1 MDFQNIKHLTAA
13 TKQMREKYWND
24 AIRTSISVQQ
34 AATTQDLPVKGPVWV
49 SKFTAPSPSHDDNSR
64 ELLLGLID
72 EANTHNIHYDRPNCE
87 ALSCEWTG
95 YREGVE
101 AGTPEPLLSEN
112 EKYQKLVEGTK
123 SPLTVL
129 YLYGGSFVLNTP
141 SSYRRRIG
149 SLAKATGGKILMVKQ
164 RLAPQNPFPAA
175 FLDIFQAYLS
185 LLAPPPNS
193 PHDAIPAKNIV
204 IAGDSSG
211 SALALSLLQV
221 LLQLKRKN
229 AVINFHGNTIQPAE
243 FIPAGLALLSVTTDL
258 VNALPSHKRNIM
270 HDIFPFPIEKLPY
283 LEKSFPTCSIWP
295 TKPARANLYCE
306 AGMLAHPLASP
317 VASFDW
323 SGSCP
328 LWFASGQEQI
338 VDGSRLLAQ
347 TAFSQGVPVVLQE
360 YEGMP
365 HTFFWVFGK
374 APQTRKIL
382 GDWAGAIVA
391 FGEGKKSVS
400 KAEFIHAK
408 GLKTEELNL
417 KNLVSFGVAE
427 ASELLWKKTLD
438 YKVPLFHQHCQSS
451 L

>member
-1 MDFQNIKHLTAA
+1 MDFENIKHLTAA
-13 TKQMREKYWND
+13 TKQMREKYWNG
-24 AIRTSISVQQ
+24 AISTSISVQQ
-34 AATTQDLPVKGPVWV
+34 AATTRNLPVKGPVWV
-49 SKFTAPSPSHDDNSR
+49 SKFTTPSPSHNDNSR

-72 EANTHNIHYDRPNCE
+72 EANTHNINYDRPNSE
-87 ALSCEWTG
+87 PLSCEWTG

-129 YLYGGSFVLNTP
+129 YLYGGSFV
-141 SSYRRRIG
+141 YRRRIG

-175 FLDIFQAYLS
+175 FLDTFQAYLS
-185 LLAPPPNS
+185 LLAPPSNS
-193 PHDAIPAKNIV
+193 PHEAIPARNVV

-229 AVINFHGNTIQPAE
+229 TIIKFHGNTIQPAE

-258 VNALPSHKRNIM
+258 VNALPSHKRNTI
-270 HDIFPFPIEKLPY
+270 HDIFPVPIEKLPY

-295 TKPARANLYCE
+295 TKPARANLYCK

-338 VDGSRLLAQ
+338 VDGSRLVAQ

-365 HTFFWVFGK
+365 HTFFWVFSK

-382 GDWAGAIVA
+382 ADWAEVIVGFA
-391 FGEGKKSVS
+391 EGKKLVS
-400 KAEFIHAK
+400 NAEFIHAK

>member
-1 MDFQNIKHLTAA
+1 MGFENTKHLTAA

-24 AIRTSISVQQ
+24 AIKTSISVQQ
-34 AATTQDLPVKGPVWV
+34 AATTQNLPVKGPVWV
-49 SKFTAPSPSHDDNSR
+49 SKFTTPSPSHNDNSR

-72 EANTHNIHYDRPNCE
+72 ETNTHNIHYDRPNCE
-87 ALSCEWTG
+87 PLSCEWTG

-112 EKYQKLVEGTK
+112 EKYQELVEGTK

-129 YLYGGSFVLNTP
+129 YLYGGSFVQSNW
-141 SSYRRRIG
+141 RQ
-149 SLAKATGGKILMVKQ
+149 ILMVKQ
-164 RLAPQNPFPAA
+164 RLSPQNPFPAA
-175 FLDIFQAYLS
+175 FLDTFQAYLS

-193 PHDAIPAKNIV
+193 PHEAIAAKNIV
-204 IAGDSSG
+204 IVGDSSG

-229 AVINFHGNTIQPAE
+229 TVIKFHGNTIQPAE

-258 VNALPSHKRNIM
+258 VNTLPSHKRNIM
-270 HDIFPFPIEKLPY
+270 HDVFPIPIEKLPY
-283 LEKSFPTCSIWP
+283 LEKSFPTS
-295 TKPARANLYCE
+295 
-306 AGMLAHPLASP
+306 SP

-338 VDGSRLLAQ
+338 VDGSRLVAQ
-347 TAFSQGVPVVLQE
+347 TAFSQGVPVVLQK

-365 HTFFWVFGK
+365 HTFFWVFSK

-382 GDWAGAIVA
+382 ADWAEVIVA
-391 FGEGKKSVS
+391 FAEGKKLVS

-417 KNLVSFGVAE
+417 KNLVSFGVAQ

>member
-24 AIRTSISVQQ
+24 AISTSISVQQ

-49 SKFTAPSPSHDDNSR
+49 SKFIIPSPPQVDNSR
-64 ELLLGLID
+64 DLLLGLVD
-72 EANTHNIHYDRPNCE
+72 EHNTHNVHYDRPNSE
-87 ALSCEWTG
+87 PLSCQWTG
-95 YREGVE
+95 YRGGVDTN
-101 AGTPEPLLSEN
+101 TPEPKLSEN
-112 EKYQKLVEGTK
+112 DKFEKLVQGTK
-123 SPLTVL
+123 SPLTIF
-129 YLYGGSFVLNTP
+129 YIYGGTFVLNNP
-141 SSYRRRIG
+141 SSYRKRMG
-149 SLAKATGGKILMVKQ
+149 NLARATGSKVLMVKQ

-175 FLDIFQAYLS
+175 FLDIFQTYLS
-185 LLAPPPNS
+185 LLAPPPSS
-193 PHDAIPAKNIV
+193 PHGAILAKNIV

-211 SALALSLLQV
+211 SCLALGLLQV

-229 AVINFHGNTIQPAE
+229 TVIKFHGNIIKPSE

-258 VNALPSHKRNIM
+258 ANALPSHQRNIT
-270 HDIFPFPIEKLPY
+270 HDIFPSPIEKLPY
-283 LEKSFPTCSIWP
+283 LEKRFPTCSIWP

-317 VASFDW
+317 VASLDW

-338 VDGSRLLAQ
+338 VDGARLVAQ
-347 TAFSQGVPVVLQE
+347 TAFSQGVPVALQE

-365 HTFFWVFGK
+365 HTFFWMFGK

-382 GDWAGAIVA
+382 ADWAEAIVA
-391 FGEGKKSVS
+391 LGEGKELAS
-400 KAEFIHAK
+400 KAEFIYAK
-408 GLKTEELNL
+408 GLKSEELDL
-417 KNLVSFGVAE
+417 ENLVPFDVEE
-427 ASELLWKKTLD
+427 AREILWRKTLD
-438 YKVPLFHQHCQSS
+438 YKVPLFHKQNRSS